1 VSTIERKSP
10 SSDERSSSENKL
22 LKGSPEADLTG
33 RDRMTYNVVASW
45 VGYLVFV
52 VAGLILPRMI
62 DRHIG
67 QTALGIWDFAWSL
80 VSYFSIAGLGIGSS
94 VNRYVAKCRSA
105 QDLEGLR
112 AAVSSV
118 CVIQVVSGI
127 MVGVI
132 SLAAGWS
139 IPYFFSERLGPNST
153 ATQLVVVLLGL
164 SIAVQ
169 MAFDSFRGVITGCHR
184 WDVHNGLNSGSYAI
198 ISIGMIVALMLGGH
212 LVSMSVVYLGGTVLG
227 EVARVWA
234 AYRICPEISI
244 RLRYFNFLQAREMFG
259 FGLKGIAAG
268 IPGLIIGQGTSIFVT
283 HYIGPA
289 MLAVFARSAALVKH
303 SDVIINKFSS
313 VLTPTA
319 GSLQGS
325 GKFDDV
331 QKLLFSSARIGVY
344 LTLPIVLF
352 LSILG
357 DPLLRLWMG
366 DRYES
371 GLVLVI
377 LAVGSFLPISLQS
390 VFSILT
396 GLNLHGWVGAVSSL
410 VTVISFG
417 LGALALTFI
426 GWDLHGAAVIIAIS
440 STLGLGILRPLYG
453 CLKLKVPIL
462 KFLWETFSL
471 PTACGAPFAL
481 CLAAIQMLLVERP
494 LIAVLAGCA
503 GGVLILGPLY
513 WRYLLPETNRQKFKS
528 PMRKLAGAEGC
539 GKLPVRQSSRDAEAQ
554 EHRD

>member
-1 VSTIERKSP
+1 MSTIELP
-10 SSDERSSSENKL
+10 SSPADERGSFKSKL
-22 LKGSPEADLTG
+22 LNRSVKPDLTG
-33 RDRMTYNVVASW
+33 QDKMAYNVVASW

-94 VNRYVAKCRSA
+94 VNRYVAKFRSA

-112 AAVSSV
+112 TAVASV
-118 CVIQVVSGI
+118 WVIQVVSGLI
-127 MVGVI
+127 VVAI

-139 IPYFFSERLGPNST
+139 IPYFFSERLGANST

-184 WDVHNGLNSGSYAI
+184 WDVHNGLNSGSYLI
-198 ISIGMIVALMLGGH
+198 ISIGMIVALMSGGH
-212 LVSMSVVYLGGTVLG
+212 LVSMSVVYLCGTVLG
-227 EVARVWA
+227 EAVRVWA

-244 RLRYFNFLQAREMFG
+244 QLRYFDLHQARDMLG
-259 FGLKGIAAG
+259 FGLKGIAGG
-268 IPGLIIGQGTSIFVT
+268 ITGLIIGQGISILVT

-289 MLAVFARSAALVKH
+289 MLAVFSRPAALVKH
-303 SDVIINKFSS
+303 TDVIINKFSS

-331 QKLLFSSARIGVY
+331 QKLIFSSARMGVY

-357 DPLLRLWMG
+357 NHLLRLWMG
-366 DRYES
+366 DRYEA
-371 GLVLVI
+371 GLVLAI
-377 LAVGSFLPISLQS
+377 LAFGSFLPISLQS

-396 GLNLHGWVGAVSSL
+396 GLNQHGFVGAVSSL
-410 VTVISFG
+410 ITVILFG
-417 LGALALTFI
+417 LGALALTI
-426 GWDLHGAAVIIAIS
+426 VGWDLSGAAIIIAIS
-440 STLGLGILRPLYG
+440 ATMGMGIIRPLYG
-453 CLKLKVPIL
+453 CRKLKIPIL

-471 PTACGAPFAL
+471 PIACGTPFAL

-513 WRYLLPETNRQKFKS
+513 WRCLLPEAKRRIFKS
-528 PMRKLAGAEGC
+528 RVRKLFGTEG
-539 GKLPVRQSSRDAEAQ
+539 
-554 EHRD
+554 